1 MIDPSPT
8 TPESEIGSQGIKN
21 WNKSPTNMKWQGQ
34 PEKGQSEIP
43 ENIVEKYIFQVFWS
57 EESQC
62 TELFRLVNGLT
73 PIKQIHQ
80 KKEAINF

>member
-1 MIDPSPT
+1 MFTCRIHKVLHLPAKLLFDYVPLPA
-8 TPESEIGSQGIKN
+8 ENKN
-21 WNKSPTNMKWQGQ
+21 LNF
-34 PEKGQSEIP
+34 
-43 ENIVEKYIFQVFWS
+43 NIVEKYIFQVFWS

-62 TELFRLVNGLT
+62 TELFGLVNGLT